1 MKNDDKHWIREKL
14 QEAFLTAVRSC
25 LNDEKAAAKAA
36 ASCLQFSAEQHACLA
51 RLSGTLG
58 LPYSRQQL
66 EHKIDY
72 LRK

>member
-1 MKNDDKHWIREKL
+1 LRQL
-14 QEAFLTAVRSC
+14 QSSRAKSQLLNIGMTA
-25 LNDEKAAAKAA
+25 AA
-36 ASCLQFSAEQHACLA
+36 ASRLQFSAEQHACLA